1 MIVSIGVRVLVFNT
15 ISTIFQLYQIM
26 AVSFIGGGNGVPG
39 ENNQPAA
46 SHTINLFSP

>member
-1 MIVSIGVRVLVFNT
+1 MIVSIAVRVRVLVFNT

-26 AVSFIGGGNGVPG
+26 AVSFIGGGNGVSG

-46 SHTINLFSP
+46 SHTMP